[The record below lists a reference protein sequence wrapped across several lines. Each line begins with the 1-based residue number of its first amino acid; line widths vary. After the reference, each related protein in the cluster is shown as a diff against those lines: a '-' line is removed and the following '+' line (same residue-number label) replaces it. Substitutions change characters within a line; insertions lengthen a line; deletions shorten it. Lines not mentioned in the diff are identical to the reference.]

1 MLYWS
6 VKENTAQEERGRGRE
21 RGGEGGRERETDD
34 SEKNTR
40 RCCNHIQLSTE
51 ENTVSFYQVQLQSAS
66 APLIGHKQI

>member
-6 VKENTAQEERGRGRE
+6 VKENTAQEERGRERE
-21 RGGEGGRERETDD
+21 RGSEGGKGKRMTA
-34 SEKNTR
+34 KKKTR

-51 ENTVSFYQVQLQSAS
+51 ENTVSFHQVQLQSAS